1 MPKYIVIFVEGET
14 EEELYKNHIIPL
26 VRNNMP
32 NGRLVCEV
40 EVINVRGAGGFKNDS
55 LMKFKK
61 IKKLNSDKKF
71 VVAMCYDTDIFEV
84 ASKPPIN
91 WNLVEMKM
99 KTAGADK
106 IIRIKAEKSIEDWM
120 LYDLKGICRWLRIT
134 PPSKINGNNGYEK
147 LQNLFRKS
155 NKTYIKGKKVSGLLE
170 KLDVN
175 LIISQVGEEI
185 DILLKELKN
194 NN

>member
-40 EVINVRGAGGFKNDS
+40 EVINVRGDGGFKNDS

-99 KTAGADK
+99 KTAGGWQNYK
-106 IIRIKAEKSIEDWM
+106 N
-120 LYDLKGICRWLRIT
+120 KGW
-134 PPSKINGNNGYEK
+134 
-147 LQNLFRKS
+147 
-155 NKTYIKGKKVSGLLE
+155 KKYRR
-170 KLDVN
+170 LDVIWFKGD
-175 LIISQVGEEI
+175 L
-185 DILLKELKN
+185 
-194 NN
+194 